1 MSAWVG
7 IGRSEIG
14 LVRATNQDAFAVID
28 RLGLWAV
35 ADGMGGHV
43 GGEIAAQTAIAKVKA
58 QTELS
63 ADLLH
68 HHHDHGQGAA
78 TTFLTKLIAEAQNA
92 ILERAKLDPR
102 LKGMGTT
109 IVLLLIHLQQ
119 TPTVHVAHLG
129 DSRAYRFRSG
139 TLTPLTRD
147 HTLIEKYLAHGILT
161 EASART
167 HPERHVLTRAL
178 GMSSPVKP
186 AITSYPLQQEDLML
200 LCSDGLT
207 KMLDDDDIREIFSE
221 TKGDPIWT
229 CDRLIAESLERG
241 GEDNVTVVVIAHP

>member
-14 LVRATNQDAFAVID
+14 LVRASNQDAFAVID
-28 RLGLWAV
+28 RLGLWVV

-43 GGEIAAQTAIAKVKA
+43 GGEIAAQTAIASVKA
-58 QTELS
+58 QAEVS
-63 ADLLH
+63 AELLH
-68 HHHDHGQGAA
+68 HDDHGQGAA
-78 TTFLTKLIAEAQNA
+78 TAFLTKLIAEAQNA

-109 IVLLLIHLQQ
+109 IVLLLIRPQQ
-119 TPTVHVAHLG
+119 PPTVHVAHLG

-161 EASART
+161 EESART

-186 AITSYPLQQEDLML
+186 AITSYPLQHEDLLL

-207 KMLDDDDIREIFSE
+207 KMLQDDDIRDIFTE

-229 CDRLIAESLERG
+229 CDRLIAESLDHG

>member
-14 LVRATNQDAFAVID
+14 LVRTSNQDAFATID
-28 RLGLWAV
+28 HLGLWAV
-35 ADGMGGHV
+35 ADGMGGHA
-43 GGEIAAQTAIAKVKA
+43 GGEIAAQTAIASVKA
-58 QTELS
+58 LAELS

-68 HHHDHGQGAA
+68 HGQN
-78 TTFLTKLIAEAQNA
+78 TPREFLTNLIAQSHNA
-92 ILERAKLDPR
+92 ILGRANLEPK

-109 IVLLLIHLQQ
+109 IALLLILS
-119 TPTVHVAHLG
+119 TPTPTAHVAHLG
-129 DSRAYRFRSG
+129 DSRAFRFRSG
-139 TLTPLTRD
+139 TLIPLTRD
-147 HTLIEKYLAHGILT
+147 HTLIEKYLERGILT
-161 EASART
+161 PESART

-186 AITSYPLQQEDLML
+186 DVTSYPLQQNDLLL

-207 KMLDDDDIREIFSE
+207 KMLEDDEIRDVF
-221 TKGDPIWT
+221 TKVKSDPIRV

>member
-7 IGRSEIG
+7 IGRSEVG
-14 LVRATNQDAFAVID
+14 LVRASNQDAFATID
-28 RLGLWAV
+28 RLGLWVV

-43 GGEIAAQTAIAKVKA
+43 GGEIAAQTAIASVKA
-58 QTELS
+58 QAELS
-63 ADLLH
+63 VEPLHHGHGAPADVLADLIAQA
-68 HHHDHGQGAA
+68 HD
-78 TTFLTKLIAEAQNA
+78 A
-92 ILERAKLDPR
+92 IIGRARLEPK

-109 IVLLLIHLQQ
+109 IVTLLILS
-119 TPTVHVAHLG
+119 TPTPTAHVAHLG

-147 HTLIEKYLAHGILT
+147 HTLIEKYLERGILT
-161 EASART
+161 PESART

-186 AITSYPLQQEDLML
+186 DVASHPLQQDDLLL

-207 KMLDDDDIREIFSE
+207 KMLEDDEIGDIF
-221 TKGDPIWT
+221 TKAKGDPIRV
-229 CDRLIAESLERG
+229 CDHLIAESLARG
-241 GEDNVTVVVIAHP
+241 GEDNITVVVIAHP